1 MNIKYD
7 TGNVIRTSSDFSN
20 FKFPNELPTEEWAG
34 NEARSYVN
42 YIRPI
47 ANLFE
52 NDREEIGL
60 IKDLYKSI
68 AFNKNSLIKGCKIEK
83 SVIGNDTYYEVGH
96 GAFINNSHIYYIF
109 PACEALAKQ
118 IEREY
123 ELEGNLDPL
132 GNVGD
137 LDVKITYDYDSETYY
152 YTCILNGIEIARDT
166 ATKAVSVISN
176 ILNAISLQ
184 KDIEEFNT
192 VLPIFK
198 NIDNTTIYFN
208 GTSVATGEISGSS
221 NTIIA
226 IIADGEVT
234 QGLISS
240 LDGGKIEDSTI
251 ENSSIKNHFVTIGST
266 PIEFGNSESNFTG
279 VNSINGIQQRIGTD
293 GTEAGDIII
302 YYQTSGV
309 TNTQVK
315 IPHGTQFTL
324 GTACERAA
332 DTDATLTTDSNLP
345 TNSAVKGYITS
356 LVSGSLT
363 PFTGNI
369 AFNNGLTITNGKT
382 LTSNGQL
389 KTTNN
394 TNASLVNNN
403 LSGSASIYTN
413 GGIEAQKDIYSKGN
427 IVGLNS
433 GTYSKRELK
442 ENISDFTE
450 DAVEL
455 INGIKIVNYNY
466 KADGD
471 KNHKIGFIADDTH
484 EYFSTKNHNIM
495 DQSNCIGILLAAVQ
509 QLSAENKLLKER
521 LDGIESRAKSK
532 SRKQQNAD

>member
-60 IKDLYKSI
+60 IKDLYKGV
-68 AFNKNSLIKGCKIEK
+68 AFNKNSIINGCTVSKIP
-83 SVIGNDTYYEVGH
+83 VGNDNYYEIDP
-96 GAFINNSHIYYIF
+96 GAFINMGHIYYIF

-123 ELEGNLDPL
+123 ELEGNLDQNL
-132 GNVGD
+132 NVGD
-137 LDVKITYDYDSETYY
+137 LDIKITYDYDTITYNY
-152 YTCILNGIEIARDT
+152 SCKLNGIDITHGT
-166 ATKAVSVISN
+166 ATSAIAVISN
-176 ILNAISLQ
+176 ILTGISLPRN
-184 KDIEEFNT
+184 IEDFNI

-208 GTSVATGEISGSS
+208 GTVITTGEPTGTS

-226 IIADGEVT
+226 TIANGTTTYGVKATINGERI
-234 QGLISS
+234 Q
-240 LDGGKIEDSTI
+240 DATI

-266 PIEFGNSESNFTG
+266 PIEFGNSESNFVG

-293 GTEAGDIII
+293 GAETGDIII

-309 TNTQVK
+309 TNTQIK

-324 GTACERAA
+324 GTACERVA
-332 DTDATLTTDSNLP
+332 DTDATLTTDANLP

-356 LVSGSLT
+356 LTSGTLSH
-363 PFTGNI
+363 FTGNI
-369 AFNNGLTITNGKT
+369 TFDNGLTITNGKT

-394 TNASLVNNN
+394 TNASLINNN

-471 KNHKIGFIADDTH
+471 KNHKVGFIADDTH

-495 DQSNCIGILLAAVQ
+495 DQSNCIGVLLKAVQ
-509 QLSAENKLLKER
+509 ELSGEIKKLKEEINE
-521 LDGIESRAKSK
+521 LKSN
-532 SRKQQNAD
+532 NATGGEE

>member
-7 TGNVIRTSSDFSN
+7 TGNVIRSSSDFSN

-166 ATKAVSVISN
+166 ATKAVSVISS

-184 KDIEEFNT
+184 KNIEEFNT

-208 GTSVATGEISGSS
+208 GTSIATGEISGSS

-226 IIADGEVT
+226 VIADGEVT

-240 LDGGKIEDSTI
+240 LNGGKIEDSTI

-266 PIEFGNSESNFTG
+266 PIEFGSSESNFVG
-279 VNSINGIQQRIGTD
+279 VNSINGVQQNDTDDQIILYHRINDQSSTHLVVP
-293 GTEAGDIII
+293 
-302 YYQTSGV
+302 SGV
-309 TNTQVK
+309 NY
-315 IPHGTQFTL
+315 TL
-324 GTACERAA
+324 GNACTKTF
-332 DTDATLTTDSNLP
+332 DTDATLTTDANLP

-356 LVSGSLT
+356 LTSGTLSH
-363 PFTGNI
+363 FTGNI
-369 AFNNGLTITNGKT
+369 TFDNGLTITNGKT

-403 LSGSASIYTN
+403 LSGSASIYTD
-413 GGIEAQKDIYSKGN
+413 GGIEAKGDIYSKGN